1 MRSGLTHGLPVL
13 VASACAL
20 PHFGCAAPPPDAWT
34 PAPEARPSAE
44 PYDHPTA
51 DDPGR
56 MVSAVRLDALVA
68 ERPPLPE
75 DMRNPFRFGPA
86 TDTTAVRT
94 PADPTPVGPAEAP
107 VGAVPPGSMGR
118 TTAAAPAAP
127 RVIDTRLRFIGI
139 VDVPATGRVAVVTDE
154 RGVYYGRTD
163 DVVDGRYRIVAI
175 ETTSIEIEDL
185 TRGVRLTL
193 RPGGS

>member
-1 MRSGLTHGLPVL
+1 MRSGLTRGRPVL
-13 VASACAL
+13 VAFACVL
-20 PHFGCAAPPPDAWT
+20 PHFGCAAPPPAAGA

-44 PYDHPTA
+44 PHDHSTA

-56 MVSAVRLDALVA
+56 MVPAVRLDALVA

-75 DMRNPFRFGPA
+75 DMRNPFRVGRA

-94 PADPTPVGPAEAP
+94 LADPTPFDPTEAP
-107 VGAVPPGSMGR
+107 AGAVSPGSMGCV
-118 TTAAAPAAP
+118 TTAAPAAA
-127 RVIDTRLRFIGI
+127 RVNDTRPRLIGI
-139 VDVPATGRVAVVTDE
+139 VDVPATGHVAVVTDE
-154 RGVYYGRTD
+154 RGVYYGRPD
-163 DVVDGRYRIVAI
+163 DVVGGRYRIVAV

-185 TRGVRLTL
+185 TRRVRLTL